1 MAIKSEITAD
11 IMLKTGQD
19 LLPEEIA
26 EDFMNARSAV
36 HIRVLKR
43 TLSEYTWAE
52 WLICLKEKV
61 LLEQCLP
68 CVSEK
73 LDDDPLIPGLFSKG
87 EVLYDVTRIDDD
99 FWMSHQDWLEYF
111 RTIINT
117 VLDKLENDSD
127 TTGIIREYVEAYNS
141 FVDSPINTT
150 GRD

>member
-26 EDFMNARSAV
+26 ENFKNARSAV

-68 CVSEK
+68 YVSEK

-127 TTGIIREYVEAYNS
+127 TKGIIREYVEAYRS

>member
-19 LLPEEIA
+19 LLPEEIVK
-26 EDFMNARSAV
+26 EFMDSRSAV

-68 CVSEK
+68 YVSEK

-127 TTGIIREYVEAYNS
+127 TTGIIREYVEVYNS

>member
-19 LLPEEIA
+19 LLPEEIVK
-26 EDFMNARSAV
+26 EFMDSRSAV

-68 CVSEK
+68 YVSEK

-87 EVLYDVTRIDDD
+87 EVLYDVTRIDDE

>member
-26 EDFMNARSAV
+26 EDFMNSRSAV

-68 CVSEK
+68 YVSEK

-127 TTGIIREYVEAYNS
+127 TTGIIREYVEAYRS

-150 GRD
+150 GSD

>member
-68 CVSEK
+68 YVSEK
-73 LDDDPLIPGLFSKG
+73 LDEDLLIPGLFSKG

-99 FWMSHQDWLEYF
+99 FWISHPDCLEYF

-117 VLDKLENDSD
+117 VLNKFKNDSD
-127 TTGIIREYVEAYNS
+127 TPEIIREYVEAYRG
-141 FVDSPINTT
+141 FVDSPINTA

>member
-19 LLPEEIA
+19 LLPEEIVK
-26 EDFMNARSAV
+26 EFMDSRSAV

-68 CVSEK
+68 YVSEK

>member
-19 LLPEEIA
+19 LLPEEIVK
-26 EDFMNARSAV
+26 EFMDSRSAV

-61 LLEQCLP
+61 LLEQCLTY
-68 CVSEK
+68 VSEK

>member
-1 MAIKSEITAD
+1 
-11 IMLKTGQD
+11 MLKTGQD
-19 LLPEEIA
+19 LLPEEIVK
-26 EDFMNARSAV
+26 EFMDSRSAV

-68 CVSEK
+68 YVSEK

-127 TTGIIREYVEAYNS
+127 TTGIIREYVEVYNS

>member
-1 MAIKSEITAD
+1 MGIKSETTAD

-19 LLPEEIA
+19 LLPEEIV

-68 CVSEK
+68 YVSEK
-73 LDDDPLIPGLFSKG
+73 LDEDPLIPGLFSKG
-87 EVLYDVTRIDDD
+87 EVIYDVTRIDAN

-117 VLDKLENDSD
+117 GLDKLKNDSD
-127 TTGIIREYVEAYNS
+127 TTEIIREYVDAYRS